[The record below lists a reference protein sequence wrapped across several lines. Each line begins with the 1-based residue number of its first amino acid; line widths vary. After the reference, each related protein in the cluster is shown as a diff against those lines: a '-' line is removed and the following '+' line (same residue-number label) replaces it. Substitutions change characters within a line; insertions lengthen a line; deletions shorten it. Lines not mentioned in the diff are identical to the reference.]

1 MDLSARETLVTPAGL
16 EKLRAE
22 YDHLIGAKRA
32 EVAER
37 IKAARQDGD
46 VSENAEYD
54 DAKNEQAR
62 VETRIIQIEDK
73 LRTVKVIEEVDT
85 KAVGIG
91 SKVTII
97 EKGSKEEEVYELVG
111 STEAD
116 PLENRISNES
126 PMGKALMGK
135 PKGATIVVPA
145 PKGQITYEIT
155 KISK

>member
-1 MDLSARETLVTPAGL
+1 MEFTGRETLVTPQGL
-16 EKLRAE
+16 EKLHEE
-22 YDHLIGAKRA
+22 YDRLVNIKRL

-37 IKAARQDGD
+37 IKAARDDGD
-46 VSENAEYD
+46 VTENAEYD

-73 LRTVKVIEEVDT
+73 LRTIKVIEEVDT

-91 SKVTII
+91 SKVTIV
-97 EKGSKEEEVYELVG
+97 EKGSKDEEVYEVVG

-126 PMGKALMGK
+126 PMGKALMGQK
-135 PKGATIVVPA
+135 KGATVVVPA
-145 PKGQITYEIT
+145 PKGSITYEIT
-155 KISK
+155 KIGK